1 MDNSLDELRD
11 LATMEIA
18 ERQQESLQR
27 MHIQNVLKSE
37 ERQNR
42 LRDFQSQEITKDS
55 NQSRMARRLMESIV
69 IDQDFLSAPKISM
82 T

>member
-27 MHIQNVLKSE
+27 MHIQNVLKAE

-55 NQSRMARRLMESIV
+55 NQSRMARKLMESIV
-69 IDQDFLSAPKISM
+69 IDQDFLQTPKISM

>member
-18 ERQQESLQR
+18 ERQQASLQR
-27 MHIQNVLKSE
+27 MHIQNVLENE
-37 ERQNR
+37 ENQNR
-42 LRDFQSQEITKDS
+42 MRDFQSQEIAKDS
-55 NQSRMARRLMESIV
+55 NQSQMARKLMESIV
-69 IDQDFLSAPKISM
+69 IDQDFLQTPNSPS